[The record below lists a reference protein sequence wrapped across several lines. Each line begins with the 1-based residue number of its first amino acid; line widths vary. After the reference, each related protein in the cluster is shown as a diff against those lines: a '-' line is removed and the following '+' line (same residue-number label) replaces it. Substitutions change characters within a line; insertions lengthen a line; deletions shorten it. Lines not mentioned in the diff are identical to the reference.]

1 MEADTIIVRFSGEI
15 GIKSEWTRRTYE
27 KQLLSNIKHTLT
39 EQNLK
44 YVCIERL
51 RGRFY
56 IKTQTPQ
63 ETAKALTHVFG
74 VSSVSPA
81 TQTTSE
87 FCDIKE
93 TALGLAKSA
102 IKEGT
107 TFAVRTHRVGIHSY
121 SSMQLS
127 GMLGEQILIELES
140 RKPKVNLT
148 KPDVSIMV
156 EVRDKEAYVY
166 VDALQGFGG
175 FPIGTQAR
183 TVCLLSGGIDSP
195 VACFLTMKRG
205 SPTIPVYIDNNPY
218 TDEAAK
224 QKAILTA
231 KKLKEYSAGYMR
243 KMYLVPN
250 GENMKIIQQ
259 KTPARFTCLMCKRL
273 MYRIAEQI
281 ADAENAHG
289 IITGEAFG
297 EQASQTVHNL
307 FAIDEA
313 ATRYP
318 IHRPLLGF
326 DKIETEA
333 IARKI
338 GTFQISTLKAQSCT
352 AAPSMPST
360 QARLTAV
367 KDAETHLD
375 ISVMVQAALKSAEII
390 EL

>member
-1 MEADTIIVRFSGEI
+1 
-15 GIKSEWTRRTYE
+15 
-27 KQLLSNIKHTLT
+27 
-39 EQNLK
+39 
-44 YVCIERL
+44 
-51 RGRFY
+51 
-56 IKTQTPQ
+56 
-63 ETAKALTHVFG
+63 
-74 VSSVSPA
+74 
-81 TQTTSE
+81 
-87 FCDIKE
+87 
-93 TALGLAKSA
+93 
-102 IKEGT
+102 
-107 TFAVRTHRVGIHSY
+107 
-121 SSMQLS
+121 
-127 GMLGEQILIELES
+127 
-140 RKPKVNLT
+140 
-148 KPDVSIMV
+148 
-156 EVRDKEAYVY
+156 
-166 VDALQGFGG
+166 LQGFGG

-375 ISVMVQAALKSAEII
+375 IPVMVQAALKAAKII